1 MCEWL
6 DVKLWE
12 TLVTWEGLKTIR
24 IPPGVFLGLVDSLD
38 GFAHVSRVLNPAVR
52 CVAVLVKGSSVGI
65 RMVEPARF
73 LRSSRLVRI
82 AVSFSN
88 NPCRVL
94 RRKLTKI
101 LGLGD

>member
-24 IPPGVFLGLVDSLD
+24 IPPGVFLGLVYSLD
-38 GFAHVSRVLNPAVR
+38 SFAHVSRVLNPALQ
-52 CVAVLVKGSSVGI
+52 CVAVLAKGSSGI

-94 RRKLTKI
+94 RRILAKI